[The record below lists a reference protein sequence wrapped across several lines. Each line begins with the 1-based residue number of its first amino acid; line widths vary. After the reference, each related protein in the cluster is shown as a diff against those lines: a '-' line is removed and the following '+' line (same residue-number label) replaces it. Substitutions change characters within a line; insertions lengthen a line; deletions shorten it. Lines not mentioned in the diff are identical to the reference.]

1 LLLQGNNKNQSTH
14 SPKPSADM
22 NPDPGLL
29 PAHIVLAPE
38 QVPML
43 KVTFHSLD
51 IFRLRY
57 QLRNNVM
64 PGHPGLF
71 LGYL

>member
-1 LLLQGNNKNQSTH
+1 
-14 SPKPSADM
+14 M

-38 QVPML
+38 QAPML

-64 PGHPGLF
+64 PGHHGLF

>member
-1 LLLQGNNKNQSTH
+1 
-14 SPKPSADM
+14 M
-22 NPDPGLL
+22 NPDPGLFY
-29 PAHIVLAPE
+29 AHIVLASE

-64 PGHPGLF
+64 PGRHGLF
-71 LGYL
+71 LGFL